1 MKKIISLA
9 LCCVI
14 AASAFASCAQT
25 PAKNYS
31 PKITVSSSE
40 ADTYA
45 SWLTNRLGDSLENS
59 VYLALGNDSGI
70 DLSNFENDGYVIRT
84 DGASA
89 VIAGKT
95 ASGLDMAVRK
105 YANEVDAGRA
115 DALDI
120 AYHEGNRI
128 DELRLA
134 GTNIAEYAIEYP
146 AEHNGN
152 MLYAISEM
160 QRLIKKATGV
170 ELSSSEGITD
180 RAHAI
185 EFRFTED
192 ESLGNDGYRYFFEGS
207 RLVIEGAVARGCMY
221 GAWFFLEKEL
231 DWRSL
236 TYGNSY
242 LPEAKLIDVS
252 ADTEEETTPILDLYT
267 DYLWGYGGNFA
278 TDARDTSNSA
288 QFSYGVNIAHA
299 CHGLQGS
306 RWGGVEYVAW
316 HQICYTDE
324 DLRANIRDSI
334 ENHIASRLSG
344 GHEIGKELRYI
355 DVSQGDNG
363 YYCHCTE
370 CMKIIKEEG
379 ATSGA
384 VVRWANTLEEEISET
399 YDGIMYLIFAY
410 MGTQPPCKTAP
421 NENVHV
427 TFAMNGTC
435 ANHALDTK
443 DCNEKTSLYAI
454 TEEDIINND
463 NFAEWVRGWCALS
476 DNILIWYYAIGCHV
490 QNYTMLDIMYD
501 DIMFFKECGVRGLF
515 IEQES
520 TALGMQHIMAQLAY
534 EINWNPDMTR
544 DEYSDALDAVLRR
557 GYGDGWAYIREY
569 IDGIWQKSQDIAG
582 HCWNCWGFGSI
593 DMRGQYDN
601 AFLAEQFDTSVWL
614 FEKAESMAL
623 NSRQQRNCEL
633 LSVHMLYEGCV
644 SSYFKEYDEGD
655 TERIAVLD
663 ERYSKLIQILDK
675 YGKNTNDLNYGHVSI
690 QRTLE
695 DSAWLDWAGWRDDL
709 PQGETQRPA
718 SEKYADAE

>member
-25 PAKNYS
+25 PVKNYS

-45 SWLTNRLGDSLENS
+45 SWLTKRLGDSLENS
-59 VYLALGNDSGI
+59 VYLALGNDSGV

-84 DGASA
+84 DGAST

-146 AEHNGN
+146 AEHNEN
-152 MLYAISEM
+152 MLYAISQFQM
-160 QRLIKKATGV
+160 LIKKATGV
-170 ELSSSEGITD
+170 ELSSSEGITK
-180 RAHAI
+180 REHAI
-185 EFRFTED
+185 EFRHSD
-192 ESLGNDGYRYFFEGS
+192 DAALRDDGYRYFFEGS
-207 RLVIEGAVARGCMY
+207 RLVIEGAVSRGCMY

-231 DWRSL
+231 GWRSL

-242 LPEAKLIDVS
+242 LPEAELIDVS
-252 ADTEEETTPILDLYT
+252 ADTEEEITPILDLYT

-334 ENHIASRLSG
+334 ENHIASRLAG

-370 CMKIIKEEG
+370 CMKVIKEEG

-421 NENVHV
+421 NEHVSV

-435 ANHALDTK
+435 ANHALDMK
-443 DCNEKTSLYAI
+443 DCNERGDLYAV
-454 TEEDIINND
+454 TDLPIINND
-463 NFAEWVRGWCALS
+463 NFADWVRGWCALS
-476 DNILIWYYAIGCHV
+476 DNIVIWYYSLDTHV
-490 QNYTMLDIMYD
+490 QAYTMLDVVYD

-515 IEQES
+515 VEAE
-520 TALGMQHIMAQLAY
+520 TKGLGLQYVMTDIIYKM
-534 EINWNPDMTR
+534 NWNPDMTEEEF
-544 DEYSDALDAVLRR
+544 DVTLDSILEQDF
-557 GYGDGWAYIREY
+557 GEGWAYIREY
-569 IDGIWQKSQDIAG
+569 LDGTLNKAQDIADQ
-582 HCWNCWGFGSI
+582 CWNCWGYMTLNAI
-593 DMRGQYDN
+593 GQYDN
-601 AFLAEQFDTSVWL
+601 AFIAEQFDNSVWL
-614 FEKAESMAL
+614 LEKAAGMAL
-623 NSRQQRNCEL
+623 NARQQRNAEL
-633 LSVHMLYEGCV
+633 LMVHMLYEGCF
-644 SSYFKEYDEGD
+644 SSYFKAYDEGD
-655 TERIAVLD
+655 TARIAVLD
-663 ERYSKLIQILDK
+663 ERYNKMVKILDSC
-675 YGKNTNDLNYGHVSI
+675 GLGTDGLNFANISI
-690 QRTLE
+690 RRTLE
-695 DSAWLDWAGWRDDL
+695 ESAWLDWASMRDEL
-709 PQGETQRPA
+709 PKGETQRPA
-718 SEKYADAE
+718 PVKYADA

>member
-1 MKKIISLA
+1 MKKIISLS
-9 LCCVI
+9 LGCVI
-14 AASAFASCAQT
+14 AVSALASCAQT
-25 PAKNYS
+25 PVKNYS

-45 SWLTNRLGDSLENS
+45 SWLTNRLGDSLES
-59 VYLALGNDSGI
+59 DVYLALGNDAGI
-70 DLSNFENDGYVIRT
+70 DLSNFENDGYVIRA
-84 DGASA
+84 DGDSA

-105 YANEVDAGRA
+105 YANAVDFGT
-115 DALDI
+115 DDTLDI

-185 EFRFTED
+185 EFRFAKD

-207 RLVIEGAVARGCMY
+207 RLVIEGAVARGCAY
-221 GAWFFLEKEL
+221 GAWFFIEKEL
-231 DWRSL
+231 GWRSL

-252 ADTEEETTPILDLYT
+252 ADTEEKTRPIFELLNP
-267 DYLWGYGGNFA
+267 YLLGYDGTFA
-278 TDARDTSNSA
+278 TEASGLGNTY
-288 QFSYGVNIAHA
+288 QSYGPDIAVA
-299 CHGLQGS
+299 SHGLQTYK
-306 RWGGVEYVAW
+306 WGGYYTEY

-324 DLRANIRDSI
+324 DVRANIRDDI
-334 ENHIASRLSG
+334 ESNIAAKLAAGSV
-344 GHEIGKELRYI
+344 IGLDFKFI
-355 DVSQGDNG
+355 DIAQGDNG
-363 YYCHCTE
+363 YYCRCTG
-370 CMKIIKEEG
+370 CMKVMKEEGG
-379 ATSGA
+379 ATSGV
-384 VVRWANTLEEEISET
+384 VVRFANTLEEEISET
-399 YDGIMYLIFAY
+399 YDGLMYLIYAY

-421 NENVHV
+421 NDNVSV

-443 DCNEKTSLYAI
+443 DCNEKWDLCAVTDRPLIS
-454 TEEDIINND
+454 ND
-463 NFAEWVRGWCALS
+463 NFADWVRGWCALS
-476 DNILIWYYAIGCHV
+476 DNIVIWYYALDTHV
-490 QNYTMLDIMYD
+490 QAYTMLDIVYD

-515 IEQES
+515 FEAETHGI
-520 TALGMQHIMAQLAY
+520 GMQHTMAELIY
-534 EINWNPDMTR
+534 KMNWYPDMT
-544 DEYSDALDAVLRR
+544 EEEFDAVFNEVLEDD
-557 GYGDGWAYIREY
+557 YGDGWAYIREY
-569 IDGIWQKSQDIAG
+569 IDGVWRKSQDVAG
-582 HCWNCWGFGSI
+582 ECWNCWGYGSL
-593 DMRGQYDN
+593 DAMCNYDQ

-614 FEKAESMAL
+614 LEKAVSLAQ
-623 NSRQQRNCEL
+623 SAKQQRNAEL
-633 LSVHMLYEGCV
+633 LTVHMIYEGCL

-655 TERIAVLD
+655 TARISVLNERYNRMVKVLD
-663 ERYSKLIQILDK
+663 T
-675 YGKNTNDLNYGHVSI
+675 YGPSTSDLNWAHVSI
-690 QRTLE
+690 HRTLE
-695 DSAWLDWAGWRDDL
+695 ESAWLDWADWRDEL

-718 SEKYADAE
+718 PEKYADAGE

>member
-1 MKKIISLA
+1 MI
-9 LCCVI
+9 
-14 AASAFASCAQT
+14 
-25 PAKNYS
+25 
-31 PKITVSSSE
+31 
-40 ADTYA
+40 
-45 SWLTNRLGDSLENS
+45 W
-59 VYLALGNDSGI
+59 
-70 DLSNFENDGYVIRT
+70 
-84 DGASA
+84 
-89 VIAGKT
+89 
-95 ASGLDMAVRK
+95 
-105 YANEVDAGRA
+105 
-115 DALDI
+115 
-120 AYHEGNRI
+120 
-128 DELRLA
+128 
-134 GTNIAEYAIEYP
+134 
-146 AEHNGN
+146 
-152 MLYAISEM
+152 
-160 QRLIKKATGV
+160 
-170 ELSSSEGITD
+170 
-180 RAHAI
+180 
-185 EFRFTED
+185 
-192 ESLGNDGYRYFFEGS
+192 
-207 RLVIEGAVARGCMY
+207 
-221 GAWFFLEKEL
+221 
-231 DWRSL
+231 
-236 TYGNSY
+236 
-242 LPEAKLIDVS
+242 
-252 ADTEEETTPILDLYT
+252 
-267 DYLWGYGGNFA
+267 
-278 TDARDTSNSA
+278 
-288 QFSYGVNIAHA
+288 
-299 CHGLQGS
+299 
-306 RWGGVEYVAW
+306 W
-316 HQICYTDE
+316 H
-324 DLRANIRDSI
+324 
-334 ENHIASRLSG
+334 
-344 GHEIGKELRYI
+344 
-355 DVSQGDNG
+355 DNG
-363 YYCHCTE
+363 YYCHCSE
-370 CMKIIKEEG
+370 CMKVVKEEG
-379 ATSGA
+379 GAMSGT
-384 VVRWANTLEEEISET
+384 VIRWVNRIEDDISET
-399 YDGIMYLIFAY
+399 YDGVAYLVFAY

-454 TEEDIINND
+454 TEENIINND

-718 SEKYADAE
+718 PEKYADAE

>member
-1 MKKIISLA
+1 MKKIISLS
-9 LCCVI
+9 LGCVI
-14 AASAFASCAQT
+14 AVSALASCAQT
-25 PAKNYS
+25 PVKNYS

-45 SWLTNRLGDSLENS
+45 SWLTNRLGDSLES
-59 VYLALGNDSGI
+59 DVYLALGNDAGI
-70 DLSNFENDGYVIRT
+70 DLSNFENDGYVIRA
-84 DGASA
+84 DGDSA

-105 YANEVDAGRA
+105 YANAVDFGT
-115 DALDI
+115 DDTLDI

-185 EFRFTED
+185 EFRFAKD

-207 RLVIEGAVARGCMY
+207 RLVIEGAVARGCAY
-221 GAWFFLEKEL
+221 GAWFFIEKEL
-231 DWRSL
+231 GWRSL

-252 ADTEEETTPILDLYT
+252 ADTEEKTTPILDLYT

-334 ENHIASRLSG
+334 ENHIASRLAG

-370 CMKIIKEEG
+370 CMKVIKEEG

-421 NENVHV
+421 NEHVSV

-435 ANHALDTK
+435 ANHALDMK
-443 DCNEKTSLYAI
+443 DCNERGDLYAV
-454 TEEDIINND
+454 TDLPIINND
-463 NFAEWVRGWCALS
+463 NFADWVRGWCALS
-476 DNILIWYYAIGCHV
+476 DNIVIWYYSLDTHV
-490 QNYTMLDIMYD
+490 QAYTMLDVVYD

-515 IEQES
+515 VEAE
-520 TALGMQHIMAQLAY
+520 TKGLGLQYVMTDIIYKM
-534 EINWNPDMTR
+534 NWNPDMTEEEF
-544 DEYSDALDAVLRR
+544 DVTLDSILEQDF
-557 GYGDGWAYIREY
+557 GEGWAYIREY
-569 IDGIWQKSQDIAG
+569 LDGTLNKAQDIADQ
-582 HCWNCWGFGSI
+582 CWNCWGYMTLNAI
-593 DMRGQYDN
+593 GQYDN
-601 AFLAEQFDTSVWL
+601 AFIAEQFDNSVWL
-614 FEKAESMAL
+614 LEKAAGMAL
-623 NSRQQRNCEL
+623 NARQQRNAEL
-633 LSVHMLYEGCV
+633 LMVHMLYEGCF
-644 SSYFKEYDEGD
+644 SSYFKAYDEGD
-655 TERIAVLD
+655 TARIAVLD
-663 ERYSKLIQILDK
+663 ERYNKMVKILDSC
-675 YGKNTNDLNYGHVSI
+675 GLGTDGLNFANISI
-690 QRTLE
+690 RRTLE
-695 DSAWLDWAGWRDDL
+695 ESAWLDWASMRDEL
-709 PQGETQRPA
+709 PKGETQRPA
-718 SEKYADAE
+718 PAKYADA

>member
-25 PAKNYS
+25 PVKNYS

-84 DGASA
+84 DGAST

-95 ASGLDMAVRK
+95 ATGLDMAVRK

-120 AYHEGNRI
+120 VYHEGNRI

-146 AEHNGN
+146 AEHNEN
-152 MLYAISEM
+152 MLYAISQFQM
-160 QRLIKKATGV
+160 LVKKAAGV
-170 ELSSSEGITD
+170 ELSSSEGITK

-185 EFRFTED
+185 EFRHSD
-192 ESLGNDGYRYFFEGS
+192 DAALRDDGYRYFFEGS

-221 GAWFFLEKEL
+221 GAWFFFENEL
-231 DWRSL
+231 GWESL

-242 LPEAKLIDVS
+242 LPEAELIDVG
-252 ADTEEETTPILDLYT
+252 ADTEKSAVPLFDYYHPYLATYYYFETDVTVMNPETTSSLY
-267 DYLWGYGGNFA
+267 
-278 TDARDTSNSA
+278 
-288 QFSYGVNIAHA
+288 SYGTIKHA
-299 CHGLQGS
+299 CHGLGDG
-306 RWGGVEYVAW
+306 WGNCDVRYL
-316 HQICYTDE
+316 QICYTDE
-324 DLRANIRDSI
+324 QVRENVRDSI
-334 ENHIASRLSG
+334 EEHLAQRIASGQRIG
-344 GHEIGKELRYI
+344 YEIKYI
-355 DVSQGDNG
+355 DLAQGDNG
-363 YYCHCTE
+363 YYCHCSE
-370 CMKIIKEEG
+370 CMKVVKEEG
-379 ATSGA
+379 GAMSGT
-384 VVRWANTLEEEISET
+384 VIRWVNQIEDEISET
-399 YDGIMYLIFAY
+399 YDGVAYLVFAY

-454 TEEDIINND
+454 TEENIINND